1 MEWLK
6 RLNNAL
12 DYIEQNLDDKIEY
25 EKLAQIAGC
34 SVYHFQRM
42 FSYMAE
48 MPLSEYIRYRRLTK
62 AAFDLQKGDKV
73 IDVAIKYGYE
83 SPTAFNRAFQKFHK
97 V

>member
-48 MPLSEYIRYRRLTK
+48 MPLSEYIRNRRLTK
-62 AAFDLQKGDKV
+62 AAFDLQK
-73 IDVAIKYGYE
+73 
-83 SPTAFNRAFQKFHK
+83 
-97 V
+97 